1 MNNNVFDKNMSK
13 YIDNIRKNNILTP
26 QLHKL
31 LQEKL
36 SVDDY
41 YFFIKLTKKMTS
53 DELKDMFNRI
63 IISKCVQINIDGI
76 KNLLF

>member
-1 MNNNVFDKNMSK
+1 MNNNIFDKNMAK

-26 QLHKL
+26 QLYKL

-36 SVDDY
+36 SVNDY

-53 DELKDMFNRI
+53 DEIKDMFNRI

>member
-1 MNNNVFDKNMSK
+1 MNNIIYDKNMAK
-13 YIDNIRKNNILTP
+13 YIDNIRKKNILTP
-26 QLHKL
+26 QLYKL
-31 LQEKL
+31 LQERL
-36 SVDDY
+36 NINDY
-41 YFFIKLTKKMTS
+41 YNFIKITNKMTS